1 MSLLSQRLAVLSE
14 GGNEQVARVI
24 KGIEKES
31 LRVTPEGRLAQTG
44 HQLGLGSALTHP
56 NITTD
61 YSESLLEFITQP
73 TEDTEALITQLDDV
87 QRYTYSQLKG
97 DNEKLWVASMPCMLG
112 TDAEVPL
119 AVYGDSNAGRMKT
132 VYRQGLGERYGR
144 LMQTIAGIHYNFSM
158 GDEFWAFWL
167 PREGK
172 EAETLELFK
181 NRRYFDLIRN
191 FRSNFWL
198 LLYLFGASPAV
209 CRSFVK
215 DRAHSLEAFGE
226 DGHSLHTPY
235 ATSLRMGDLGYQS
248 SSQDSLV
255 ICYNNL
261 ESYVQTLCGAITQP
275 FAEYVEMGLKDEQG
289 GYRQLNTSLLQI
301 ENEFYSTIRPK
312 RTSVSGETALSALQ
326 SRGVEYIEVRCVD
339 LNPFEPLGI
348 NAEQM
353 YFLDVFLLYCLLD
366 SSQETDPIKYQRAL
380 ENQRRMVY
388 EGRDPAMRLR
398 SSVGEQSLPQWGH
411 ALLDEMLLVA
421 AILDKSYDTARYSDA
436 VLAQRAK
443 LDDPSLTP
451 SARILREMGERGET
465 FFALAMRL
473 SNEHGDAYQSNPLP
487 EDRQRALGE
496 LAEQSLAQQ
505 RELDAQPQQN
515 FDDYIS
521 AYYDQYQCSH
531 S

>member
-14 GGNEQVARVI
+14 NGNEQVARVI
-24 KGIEKES
+24 KGLEKES
-31 LRVTPEGRLAQTG
+31 LRVTPAGRLAQTP
-44 HQLGLGSALTHP
+44 HQQGLGSALTHP
-56 NITTD
+56 SITTD
-61 YSESLLEFITQP
+61 YSESLLEFITPP
-73 TEDTEALITQLDDV
+73 TEDTEALIQELDDV
-87 QRYTYSQLKG
+87 QRYTFSQLAADK
-97 DNEKLWVASMPCMLG
+97 EQLWVASMPCMLG
-112 TDAEVPL
+112 DDSDVPL
-119 AVYGDSNAGRMKT
+119 ARYGDSNAGRMKT

-158 GDEFWAFWL
+158 ADDFWEFWLA
-167 PREGK
+167 REG
-172 EAETLELFK
+172 AEGESLELYK

-215 DRAHSLEAFGE
+215 EREHNLQAFGDDE
-226 DGHSLHTPY
+226 HSLHAPY

-248 SSQDSLV
+248 SAQDSLI

-275 FAEYVEMGLKDEQG
+275 FQKYVEMGVKSDSG
-289 GYRQLNTSLLQI
+289 DYRQLNTSLLQI

-312 RTSVSGETALSALQ
+312 RTSFSGETALSALQ

-339 LNPFEPLGI
+339 LNPFEPLGV

-366 SSQETDPIKYQRAL
+366 ASEETDALKYQRSL

-388 EGRDPAMRLR
+388 EGRDPDMRLL
-398 SSVGEQSLPQWGH
+398 SSVGEQSLPEWGH

-421 AILDKSYDTARYSDA
+421 ATLDKSYDTSRYSAA
-436 VLAQRAK
+436 VVAQRAK
-443 LDDPSLTP
+443 LDNPDLTP
-451 SARILREMGERGET
+451 SARVLREMGENGET

-473 SNEHGDAYQSNPLP
+473 SSQHCEAYQSEPLSAQ
-487 EDRQRALGE
+487 RQREMSAA
-496 LAEQSLAQQ
+496 AEQSLHEQ
-505 RELDAQPQQN
+505 RELDAQPQQD
-515 FDDYIS
+515 FDDYIR
-521 AYYDQYQCSH
+521 AYYDQYRCPQ
-531 S
+531 